1 MRLCPRTLL
10 FSSLVGAACAA
21 MAGTVNVSF
30 VNPTAY
36 ADAGTRQDEEN
47 GNLQSLARYLQALG
61 QRYLPASQA
70 LKVEVLD
77 VDLAGTVRPT
87 RRGEDVRIVRGRADF
102 PRLHLQ
108 YTLEADGKPVRSG
121 DEWLNDLTYTG
132 GLSSYRKSE
141 PLYYEKHMLE
151 AWFKARFVEQRAAAN

>member
-1 MRLCPRTLL
+1 MRLRHPFL
-10 FSSLVGAACAA
+10 FTFIAGAALTAT
-21 MAGTVNVSF
+21 AGTVNVSF

-36 ADAGTRQDEEN
+36 SDAGTYRDQEN
-47 GNLQSLARYLQALG
+47 DNLQSLARYLQALG
-61 QRYLPASQA
+61 QQYLPPNQA

-87 RRGEDVRIVRGRADF
+87 RRGDEVRIVRGKADF
-102 PRLHLQ
+102 PRMHLQ

-121 DEWLNDLTYTG
+121 NEWLNDLTYTG
-132 GLSSYRKSE
+132 GLTTYRKSE

-151 AWFKARFVEQRAAAN
+151 AWFKARFVEQRAAAK